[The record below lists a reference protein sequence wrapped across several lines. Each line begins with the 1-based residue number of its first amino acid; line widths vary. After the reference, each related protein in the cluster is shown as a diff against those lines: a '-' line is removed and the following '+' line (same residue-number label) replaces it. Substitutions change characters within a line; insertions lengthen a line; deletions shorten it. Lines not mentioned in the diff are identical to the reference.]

1 MPRNRLTGWI
11 NLDKPVGPTSRDCV
25 SAVRR
30 ITGAAK
36 CGHAGTLDPLASGI
50 LPIALGEA
58 TKSLPYLVAAPKS
71 YTFTIRWGEQRSTDD
86 AEGEIIAA
94 SEARPERPDIESALQ
109 SFRGAIQ
116 QRPPTYSAIKV
127 GGRRA
132 YDLARRGEPVVLPA
146 RPILIHQFDL
156 VGMPDRDHAVF
167 AVSCAKGA
175 YMRSLARDLA
185 LAVGTVGYMAALRRT
200 AVGGFQEAGAIS
212 LAKLEEL
219 GNSAAAEQAVLPL
232 EAALADIPA
241 LVLTAREAQLLRNG
255 QAIPLLRG
263 QDRERIQEIGDD
275 AIVLAKEADT
285 PVAFA
290 RVEGMCIRPVRV
302 LNL

>member
-1 MPRNRLTGWI
+1 MPHRRLSGWI

-30 ITGAAK
+30 ITRAGK
-36 CGHAGTLDPLASGI
+36 IGHGGTLDPLASGV

-58 TKSLPYLVAAPKS
+58 TKSLAYLVAARKS
-71 YTFTIRWGEQRSTDD
+71 YVFTVNWGKQRSTDD
-86 AEGEIIAA
+86 AEGEVVARSDIRPNRGQI
-94 SEARPERPDIESALQ
+94 EAVLDQ
-109 SFRGAIQ
+109 FRGEIQ
-116 QRPPTYSAIKV
+116 QRPPSYSAIKV

-132 YDLARRGEPVVLPA
+132 YDLARQGELVDLPP
-146 RPILIHQFDL
+146 RPIRIHALDL
-156 VGMPDRDHAVF
+156 VEQPDRDKAVF
-167 AVSCAKGA
+167 TAITAKGA
-175 YMRSLARDLA
+175 YIRSLARDLA
-185 LAVGTVGYMAALRRT
+185 LALGTVGYVAELRRT
-200 AVGGFQEAGAIS
+200 AVGGFRASDSIS

-219 GNSAAAEQAVLPL
+219 GNSAAAEQAVQPF

-255 QAIPLLRG
+255 QVISVPRG
-263 QDRERIQEIGDD
+263 KDQERVQKIGDD

-290 RVEGMCIRPVRV
+290 RVDGLRIRPVRV

>member
-1 MPRNRLTGWI
+1 
-11 NLDKPVGPTSRDCV
+11 
-25 SAVRR
+25 
-30 ITGAAK
+30 
-36 CGHAGTLDPLASGI
+36 
-50 LPIALGEA
+50 
-58 TKSLPYLVAAPKS
+58 
-71 YTFTIRWGEQRSTDD
+71 
-86 AEGEIIAA
+86 
-94 SEARPERPDIESALQ
+94 
-109 SFRGAIQ
+109 
-116 QRPPTYSAIKV
+116 
-127 GGRRA
+127 
-132 YDLARRGEPVVLPA
+132 
-146 RPILIHQFDL
+146 
-156 VGMPDRDHAVF
+156 MPDRDHAVF

-185 LAVGTVGYMAALRRT
+185 LAVGTVGYVAALRRT

-219 GNSAAAEQAVLPL
+219 GNSAAAEQAVQPL

-255 QAIPLLRG
+255 QAISLLRG